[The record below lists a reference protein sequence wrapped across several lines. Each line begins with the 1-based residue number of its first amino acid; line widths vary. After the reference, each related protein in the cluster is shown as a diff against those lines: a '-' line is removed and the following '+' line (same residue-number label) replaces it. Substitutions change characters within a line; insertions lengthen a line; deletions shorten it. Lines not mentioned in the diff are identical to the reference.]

1 MVSKRAYKTGLGHGK
16 ANWVRPRTDQG
27 PDTDR
32 EEQDPLAAGVR
43 RDDLYIDH
51 GGSGGRA
58 SRPALDRAMAVLH
71 PGDKLVIT
79 TLDFL
84 GRSVQNMLDRAHEL
98 KGNDVGLR
106 VLNPQGGDVETST
119 PTGQMVFTV
128 MAALGQMELEIKREH
143 IRDSAS
149 KRRASG
155 QDLDGRKLQ

>member
-1 MVSKRAYKTGLGHGK
+1 
-16 ANWVRPRTDQG
+16 
-27 PDTDR
+27 
-32 EEQDPLAAGVR
+32 
-43 RDDLYIDH
+43 
-51 GGSGGRA
+51 
-58 SRPALDRAMAVLH
+58 MAVLH